1 MRILDKKIV
10 GSRALLVFDDGKK
23 VEIDR
28 EVYLEKKLY
37 AKDEIDQKELEEVL
51 FESGLKNAKKM
62 LVSYIQRYP
71 LKSEYGYYKYLLSRG
86 YDSATA
92 LKAVAYFVNNGYI
105 DELEVAKK
113 LINRYQKKK
122 SSFEIL
128 QLLRKNGFKSSTI
141 SKLNLKSENDKE
153 ILEKLLQKKLRRI
166 SKENSKEILKIIKWF
181 VARGYDY
188 NTVVEKIREFLDY

>member
-10 GSRALLVFDDGKK
+10 GSRALLVFDDGKE

-28 EVYLEKKLY
+28 EVYLEKGLY

-51 FESGLKNAKKM
+51 FESGLKSAKKI

-105 DELEVAKK
+105 DELEAAKK
-113 LINRYQKKK
+113 LVNKYQKKK

-141 SKLNLKSENDKE
+141 SKLNLKPENDKE
-153 ILEKLLQKKLRRI
+153 VLEKLIKKKLKKVTKKDN
-166 SKENSKEILKIIKWF
+166 KEVLKIIKWF
-181 VARGYDY
+181 VSRGYDY

>member
-10 GSRALLVFDDGKK
+10 GSRALLVFDDGKE

-28 EVYLEKKLY
+28 EVYLEKGLY
-37 AKDEIDQKELEEVL
+37 AKDEIDQRELEEVL
-51 FESGLKNAKKM
+51 FESGLKSAKKM

-105 DELEVAKK
+105 DELEAAKK
-113 LINRYQKKK
+113 LVNKYQKKK

-141 SKLNLKSENDKE
+141 SKLNLKPENDKE
-153 ILEKLLQKKLRRI
+153 VLEKLIKKKLKKVTKKDN
-166 SKENSKEILKIIKWF
+166 KEVLKIIKWF
-181 VARGYDY
+181 VSRGYDY

>member
-10 GSRALLVFDDGKK
+10 GNRALLVFDDGKE

-28 EVYLEKKLY
+28 EVYLKRRLY

-51 FESGLKNAKKM
+51 FESGLKSAKKL

-71 LKSEYGYYKYLLSRG
+71 LKSEYEYYKYLLSRG

-92 LKAVAYFVNNGYI
+92 LKAVAYFVNSGYI
-105 DELEVAKK
+105 DELEAAKK
-113 LINRYQKKK
+113 LVNKYQKRK

-153 ILEKLLQKKLRRI
+153 ILVKLLQKKLRRI
-166 SKENSKEILKIIKWF
+166 SKEDSKEILKVIKWF

>member
-10 GSRALLVFDDGKK
+10 GSRALLVFDDGKE

-28 EVYLEKKLY
+28 EVYLEKGLY

-92 LKAVAYFVNNGYI
+92 LKAVAYFVNSGYI
-105 DELEVAKK
+105 DEMEAAKK
-113 LINRYQKKK
+113 LVNKYQKKK

-141 SKLNLKSENDKE
+141 SKLNLKHENDKE
-153 ILEKLLQKKLRRI
+153 ILVKLLQKKLRRVN
-166 SKENSKEILKIIKWF
+166 KKDSKEILKIIKWF
-181 VARGYDY
+181 VSRGYDY

>member
-10 GSRALLVFDDGKK
+10 GSRALLVFDDGKE

-28 EVYLEKKLY
+28 EVYLEKGLY

-51 FESGLKNAKKM
+51 FESGLKSAKKM

-105 DELEVAKK
+105 DELEAAKK
-113 LINRYQKKK
+113 LVNKYQKKK

-141 SKLNLKSENDKE
+141 SKLNLKPENDKE
-153 ILEKLLQKKLRRI
+153 VLEKLLKKKLKKVTKKDN
-166 SKENSKEILKIIKWF
+166 KEVLKIIKWF
-181 VARGYDY
+181 VSRGYDY

>member
-10 GSRALLVFDDGKK
+10 GNRALLVFDDGKE

-28 EVYLEKKLY
+28 EVYLERRLY

-51 FESGLKNAKKM
+51 FESGLKSAKKL

-92 LKAVAYFVNNGYI
+92 LKAVAYFVNSGYI
-105 DELEVAKK
+105 DELEAAKK
-113 LINRYQKKK
+113 LVNKYQKRK

-128 QLLRKNGFKSSTI
+128 QLLRKNGFKI
-141 SKLNLKSENDKE
+141 VHNFKAKFK
-153 ILEKLLQKKLRRI
+153 
-166 SKENSKEILKIIKWF
+166 
-181 VARGYDY
+181 V
-188 NTVVEKIREFLDY
+188 